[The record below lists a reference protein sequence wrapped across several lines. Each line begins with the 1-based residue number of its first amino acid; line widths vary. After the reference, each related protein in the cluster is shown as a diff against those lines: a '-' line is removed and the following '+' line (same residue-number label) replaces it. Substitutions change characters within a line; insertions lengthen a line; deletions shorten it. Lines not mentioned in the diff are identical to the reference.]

1 MPHPSITAQ
10 TYPHKPAII
19 MGDSGEMVT
28 YRQLDE
34 RSNQGAQLFRSLGLK
49 TGDHIGMMIEN
60 DRQFLEIAW
69 AAQRSGLVF
78 TPISTHLKK
87 DETAYILENCGAK
100 LFVGS
105 LHLAEVAEQLLAEAT
120 GVEHFYMINGIKPG
134 FESWEEATDAQAT
147 TPIDD
152 QAYGVAMLYSSGTTG
167 KPKGVFIPPHD
178 TAFDADPL
186 IAPTLGSAFGFSEE
200 TVYLS
205 PAPLYHAAPLHY
217 NMMNQ
222 FMGGTSVIMEKF
234 DPEKAL
240 ALIEEHRATH
250 SQWVPI
256 MFIRM
261 LKLPKE
267 VRDRYDI
274 SSMQVAIHAAAPCP
288 VEIKEQMINW
298 WGEVIVEYYGAS
310 EGAGFTI
317 IDSANWLTHK
327 GSVGP
332 ALLGKIHIVDDDGNE
347 LPVGEI
353 GTIYFSGEQ
362 ARFEYHREPE
372 KTHHR
377 RCRLPG
383 RGRLPLP
390 YRPQELHD
398 HQRRGEHLSPGDR
411 EYPGE
416 PREGGGRRRV
426 RHSPRGIRRAGA
438 GQDAEGAGLP
448 PEAAAHR
455 CRQVV
460 QAPPGGRVPRRGA
473 LRRGTGVRR
482 LRPTVGC
489 ASRTVKIS
497 ISVRQMVRSAHP
509 TGSPIQGRVRSA
521 HHESWQTANKTP
533 AIQTA

>member
-1 MPHPSITAQ
+1 M
-10 TYPHKPAII
+10 
-19 MGDSGEMVT
+19 
-28 YRQLDE
+28 
-34 RSNQGAQLFRSLGLK
+34 
-49 TGDHIGMMIEN
+49 
-60 DRQFLEIAW
+60 
-69 AAQRSGLVF
+69 
-78 TPISTHLKK
+78 
-87 DETAYILENCGAK
+87 
-100 LFVGS
+100 
-105 LHLAEVAEQLLAEAT
+105 
-120 GVEHFYMINGIKPG
+120 
-134 FESWEEATDAQAT
+134 
-147 TPIDD
+147 
-152 QAYGVAMLYSSGTTG
+152 
-167 KPKGVFIPPHD
+167 FIPPHD

-317 IDSANWLTHK
+317 IDSAN
-327 GSVGP
+327 
-332 ALLGKIHIVDDDGNE
+332 E

-372 KTHHR
+372 KTAGAYNEKGWATTGDVGYLDEDGYLYLTDR
-377 RCRLPG
+377 KNFMIISG
-383 RGRLPLP
+383 GVNI
-390 YRPQELHD
+390 YPQEIENILVSHEKVAD
-398 HQRRGEHLSPGDR
+398 VAVFGIPHEEFGEL
-411 EYPGE
+411 
-416 PREGGGRRRV
+416 
-426 RHSPRGIRRAGA
+426 A
-438 GQDAEGAGLP
+438 
-448 PEAAAHR
+448 
-455 CRQVV
+455 
-460 QAPPGGRVPRRGA
+460 
-473 LRRGTGVRR
+473 
-482 LRPTVGC
+482 
-489 ASRTVKIS
+489 
-497 ISVRQMVRSAHP
+497 
-509 TGSPIQGRVRSA
+509 
-521 HHESWQTANKTP
+521 
-533 AIQTA
+533 